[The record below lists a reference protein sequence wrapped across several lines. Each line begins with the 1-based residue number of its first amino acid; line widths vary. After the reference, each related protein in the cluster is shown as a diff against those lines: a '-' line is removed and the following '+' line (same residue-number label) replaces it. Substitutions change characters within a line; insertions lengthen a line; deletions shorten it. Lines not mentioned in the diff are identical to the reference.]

1 MTRHPDTP
9 PTIRSVPTGLTR
21 RQWLGAL
28 SFMGT
33 AALPQKVWAQPNA
46 AASANAANAANAA
59 SAASAAWERTVQAAR
74 GQTVY
79 FNAWAGS
86 ERINAYL
93 QWAAGEVQQAFSV
106 KLQHV
111 KISDAADVVKR
122 VRAEKQAG
130 RKEAEGTVDL
140 VWINGENFAAMKQG
154 GLLSAPFAQALP
166 NFQWVDTVGKPTT
179 LVDFSVPTDGLEAPW
194 GMAQLT
200 FFADRQRLPKPPQ
213 SMSELLALAR
223 QQPGRITYP
232 RPPNFMG
239 TTFIKQALIE
249 NAPDAKA
256 LAQPVTPAALQTQAA
271 PLWLFLDVLHPL
283 LWRAGK
289 QFPQNSAAVRQ
300 MMADGELLLGLTFNP
315 NEAANEIAAK
325 RLPASVQSWQFAKGT
340 IGNTHF
346 VAIPYNA
353 PSKAGAQVVANFLLS
368 PAAQA
373 RKADIDVWGDP
384 TVLDLARLPTAE
396 RARFQSAP
404 HPGQVISSAPTL
416 PEPHASWVD
425 ALEKEWIRRYG
436 V

>member
-1 MTRHPDTP
+1 MQFKYLAPGV
-9 PTIRSVPTGLTR
+9 SVVNLTR
-21 RQWLGAL
+21 RQSLAFWTL
-28 SFMGT
+28 
-33 AALPQKVWAQPNA
+33 AAVPAWAQAQKADWA
-46 AASANAANAANAA
+46 AT
-59 SAASAAWERTVQAAR
+59 ERAAR
-74 GQTVY
+74 GQTVH

-93 QWAAGEVQQAFSV
+93 QWAAGELQRDFGV

-130 RKEAEGTVDL
+130 RKDTEGTVDL
-140 VWINGENFAAMKQG
+140 IWINGENFATMKREA
-154 GLLSAPFAQALP
+154 LLSAAFAQSLP
-166 NFQWVDTVGKPTT
+166 NFQWVDTAGKPTT
-179 LVDFSVPTDGLEAPW
+179 LVDFSVPTDGLESPW

-200 FFADRQRLPKPPQ
+200 FFADAQRLPKPPQ
-213 SMSELLALAR
+213 NMAELLALAR
-223 QQPGRITYP
+223 KQPGRITYP
-232 RPPNFMG
+232 RPPNFHG

-249 NAPDAKA
+249 HAADVKA
-256 LAQPVTPAALQTQAA
+256 LVQPVTPAALATQAG
-271 PLWLFLDVLHPL
+271 PLWRFLDALHPH
-283 LWRAGK
+283 LWRGGK

-300 MMADGELLLGLTFNP
+300 MMADGELVMALTFNP

-325 RLPASVQSWQFAKGT
+325 RLPATVQSWQFAKGT

-368 PAAQA
+368 PVAQA

-384 TVLDLARLPTAE
+384 TVLDVARLPPAE
-396 RARFQSAP
+396 RARFQSASR
-404 HPGQVISSAPTL
+404 PGQVAVTAPVL

-425 ALEKEWIRRYG
+425 ALEKEWTRRYG

>member
-1 MTRHPDTP
+1 MSMSFDFP
-9 PTIRSVPTGLTR
+9 ITR
-21 RQWLGAL
+21 RQTLGAL
-28 SFMGT
+28 
-33 AALPQKVWAQPNA
+33 A
-46 AASANAANAANAA
+46 AAT
-59 SAASAAWERTVQAAR
+59 AWTAQATSPWQDTERAAR

-93 QWAAGEVQQAFSV
+93 QWAAAELQRDFGIQ
-106 KLQHV
+106 LQHV

-130 RKEAEGTVDL
+130 RQGREGTVDL
-140 VWINGENFAAMKQG
+140 VWINGENFAAMKRD
-154 GLLSAPFAQALP
+154 GLLSEPFARNLP

-179 LVDFSVPTDGLEAPW
+179 LVDFSVPTDGLESPW

-200 FFADRQRLPKPPQ
+200 FFADGQRLPKPPQ
-213 SMSELLALAR
+213 NMAELLALAR
-223 QQPGRITYP
+223 TQPGRITYP
-232 RPPNFMG
+232 RPPNFHG

-249 NAPDAKA
+249 HASDVKA
-256 LAQPVTPAALQTQAA
+256 LAQPVTPAALEAQAA
-271 PLWLFLDVLHPL
+271 PLWRFLDALHPH
-283 LWRAGK
+283 LWRSGK

-300 MMADGELLLGLTFNP
+300 MMADGELLMALTFNP

-325 RLPASVQSWQFAKGT
+325 RLPVTVQSWQFAKGT
-340 IGNTHF
+340 IANTHF

-353 PSKAGAQVVANFLLS
+353 PSKAAAQVVANFLLS

-384 TVLDLARLPTAE
+384 TVLDVARLPVAE
-396 RARFQSAP
+396 RARF
-404 HPGQVISSAPTL
+404 SSAPRAGQLARSVAAL

-425 ALEKEWIRRYG
+425 ALEKEWVHRYG

>member
-1 MTRHPDTP
+1 MKPGFSPSTQAVT
-9 PTIRSVPTGLTR
+9 SR
-21 RQWLGAL
+21 RAL
-28 SFMGT
+28 LFSWPLAF
-33 AALPQKVWAQPNA
+33 LPGGVQAMSAPWAET
-46 AASANAANAANAA
+46 
-59 SAASAAWERTVQAAR
+59 ERTAR

-93 QWAAGEVQQAFSV
+93 QWAAAELQRDFGV

-130 RKEAEGTVDL
+130 RKDTEGTVDL
-140 VWINGENFAAMKQG
+140 VWINGENFAVMKREA
-154 GLLSAPFAQALP
+154 LLSPAFAQSLP
-166 NFQWVDTVGKPTT
+166 HFQWVDTVGKPTT
-179 LVDFSVPTDGLEAPW
+179 LLDFSVPTDGLESPW

-200 FFADRQRLPKPPQ
+200 FFADAQRLPKPPQ
-213 SMSELLALAR
+213 SMGELLALAR
-223 QQPGRITYP
+223 QQTGRITYP
-232 RPPNFMG
+232 RPPDFHG
-239 TTFIKQALIE
+239 TTFVKQALIE
-249 NAPDAKA
+249 HALDVKA
-256 LAQPVTPAALQTQAA
+256 LALPVTPAALAVQAA
-271 PLWLFLDVLHPL
+271 PLWRFLDALHPH
-283 LWRAGK
+283 LWRGGK

-300 MMADGELLLGLTFNP
+300 MMADGELVMALTFNP

-325 RLPASVQSWQFAKGT
+325 RLPVTVQSWQFAKGT

-346 VAIPYNA
+346 VAIPFNA

-384 TVLDLARLPTAE
+384 TVLDVARLPALD
-396 RARFQSAP
+396 RARFQSASR
-404 HPGQVISSAPTL
+404 PGQVAVTAPVL
-416 PEPHASWVD
+416 SEPHASWVD
-425 ALEKEWIRRYG
+425 ALEKEWTRRYG

>member
-1 MTRHPDTP
+1 MPFKYLAP
-9 PTIRSVPTGLTR
+9 GVSVVNLTR
-21 RQWLGAL
+21 RQSLAFWTL
-28 SFMGT
+28 
-33 AALPQKVWAQPNA
+33 AAVPAWAQAQKADWA
-46 AASANAANAANAA
+46 AT
-59 SAASAAWERTVQAAR
+59 ERAAR

-93 QWAAGEVQQAFSV
+93 QWAAGELQRDFGV

-130 RKEAEGTVDL
+130 RKDTEGTVDL
-140 VWINGENFAAMKQG
+140 IWINGENFATMKREA
-154 GLLSAPFAQALP
+154 LLSAAFAQSLP
-166 NFQWVDTVGKPTT
+166 NFQWVDTAGKPTT
-179 LVDFSVPTDGLEAPW
+179 LVDFSVPTDGLESPW

-200 FFADRQRLPKPPQ
+200 FFADAQRLPKPPQ
-213 SMSELLALAR
+213 NMAELLALASS
-223 QQPGRITYP
+223 QPGRITYP
-232 RPPNFMG
+232 RPPNFHG

-249 NAPDAKA
+249 HAADVKA
-256 LAQPVTPAALQTQAA
+256 LVQPVTPAALATQAG
-271 PLWLFLDVLHPL
+271 PLWRFLDALHPH
-283 LWRAGK
+283 LWRGGK

-300 MMADGELLLGLTFNP
+300 MMADGELVMALTFNP

-325 RLPASVQSWQFAKGT
+325 RLPATVQSWQFAKGT

-384 TVLDLARLPTAE
+384 TVLDVARLPPAE
-396 RARFQSAP
+396 RARFQSASR
-404 HPGQVISSAPTL
+404 PGQVAVTAPVL

-425 ALEKEWIRRYG
+425 ALEKEWTRRYG

>member
-1 MTRHPDTP
+1 MHFKHPLSINDP
-9 PTIRSVPTGLTR
+9 AAWSR
-21 RQWLGAL
+21 RQTLGVLA
-28 SFMGT
+28 T
-33 AALPQKVWAQPNA
+33 AAMPGLAHAQKASWADT
-46 AASANAANAANAA
+46 
-59 SAASAAWERTVQAAR
+59 ERAAR

-93 QWAAGEVQQAFSV
+93 QWVAAEVQRDFGV
-106 KLQHV
+106 TLQHV

-130 RKEAEGTVDL
+130 RKDTEGTVDL
-140 VWINGENFAAMKQG
+140 VWINGENFAAMKRD
-154 GLLSAPFAQALP
+154 GLLSAPFASGLP
-166 NFQWVDTVGKPTT
+166 HFQWVDTVGKPTT
-179 LVDFSVPTDGLEAPW
+179 LVDFSVPTDGLESPW

-200 FFADRQRLPKPPQ
+200 FFADGQRLPKPPQ
-213 SMSELLALAR
+213 NMAELLALAR
-223 QQPGRITYP
+223 TQPGRITYP
-232 RPPNFMG
+232 RPPNFHG

-249 NAPDAKA
+249 HAPDVKV
-256 LAQPVTPAALQTQAA
+256 LAQPVTPAALEAQAA
-271 PLWLFLDVLHPL
+271 PLWRFLDALHPQ
-283 LWRAGK
+283 LWRGGK

-300 MMADGELLLGLTFNP
+300 MMADGELLLALTFNP

-325 RLPASVQSWQFAKGT
+325 RLPATVRSWQFAKGT

-353 PSKAGAQVVANFLLS
+353 PAKAAAQVVANFLLS

-384 TVLDLARLPTAE
+384 TVLDVPRLPAAE

-404 HPGQVISSAPTL
+404 RAGQLTQTAPAL

>member
-1 MTRHPDTP
+1 MKPGFSPSTQAV
-9 PTIRSVPTGLTR
+9 ISR
-21 RQWLGAL
+21 RALLFSWPVAFLPSGAQAKSAQWAE
-28 SFMGT
+28 T
-33 AALPQKVWAQPNA
+33 
-46 AASANAANAANAA
+46 
-59 SAASAAWERTVQAAR
+59 ERTAR

-93 QWAAGEVQQAFSV
+93 QWAVAELQRDFGV

-130 RKEAEGTVDL
+130 RKDTEGTVDL
-140 VWINGENFAAMKQG
+140 VWINGENFAVMKREA
-154 GLLSAPFAQALP
+154 LLSPAFAQSLP
-166 NFQWVDTVGKPTT
+166 HFQWVDTVGKPTT
-179 LVDFSVPTDGLEAPW
+179 LLDFSVPTDGLESPW

-200 FFADRQRLPKPPQ
+200 FFADAQRIPKPPQ
-213 SMSELLALAR
+213 SMGELLALAR
-223 QQPGRITYP
+223 QQSGRITYP
-232 RPPNFMG
+232 RPPDFHG
-239 TTFIKQALIE
+239 TTFVKQALIE
-249 NAPDAKA
+249 HALDVKA
-256 LAQPVTPAALQTQAA
+256 LALPVTPAVLAVQAA
-271 PLWLFLDVLHPL
+271 PLWRFLDALHPH
-283 LWRAGK
+283 LWRGGK

-300 MMADGELLLGLTFNP
+300 MMADGELVMALTFNP

-325 RLPASVQSWQFAKGT
+325 RLPVTVQSWQFAKGT

-346 VAIPYNA
+346 VAIPFNA

-384 TVLDLARLPTAE
+384 TVLDVARLPALD
-396 RARFQSAP
+396 RARFQSASR
-404 HPGQVISSAPTL
+404 PGQVAVTAPVL
-416 PEPHASWVD
+416 SEPHASWVD
-425 ALEKEWIRRYG
+425 ALEKEWTRRYG

>member
-1 MTRHPDTP
+1 MDSPMTPLTSISR
-9 PTIRSVPTGLTR
+9 RSTLGL
-21 RQWLGAL
+21 L
-28 SFMGT
+28 
-33 AALPQKVWAQPNA
+33 AATMVCPVQ
-46 AASANAANAANAA
+46 AAS
-59 SAASAAWERTVQAAR
+59 SWTDTLRAAR

-93 QWAAGEVQQAFSV
+93 QWVAAELQRDFGV

-130 RKEAEGTVDL
+130 RQDTAGTVDL
-140 VWINGENFAAMKQG
+140 VWINGENFAAMKRD

-166 NFQWVDTVGKPTT
+166 NFQWVDTLGKPTT

-200 FFADRQRLPKPPQ
+200 FFADAQRLPQPPQ
-213 SMSELLALAR
+213 SMAELLALAR
-223 QQPGRITYP
+223 TQPGRITYP
-232 RPPNFMG
+232 RPPNFHG
-239 TTFIKQALIE
+239 TTFVKQALIE
-249 NAPDAKA
+249 HAPDVKT
-256 LAQPVTPAALQTQAA
+256 LAQPVTAAALAAQTA
-271 PLWLFLDVLHPL
+271 PLWRFLDALHPQ
-283 LWRAGK
+283 LWRGGK
-289 QFPQNSAAVRQ
+289 QFPQNAVAVRQ

-325 RLPASVQSWQFAKGT
+325 RLPATVQSWQFAKGT

-384 TVLDLARLPTAE
+384 TVLDVARLPAAE
-396 RARFQSAP
+396 RARFQSAAR
-404 HPGQVISSAPTL
+404 PGQVAMTAPVL
-416 PEPHASWVD
+416 SEPHASWVD
-425 ALEKEWIRRYG
+425 ALEKEWTRRYG